1 MAAFVDP
8 RKSGFDPELVKTA
21 LMSRE
26 QFTSKPRKLILG
38 IDMGIADIG
47 ICLMDE
53 LNQEVIL
60 MATHLFDCP
69 RNPKDQTS
77 LASTRRQARSQR
89 RNIARRA
96 ARKKHIREI
105 LMTHGVIPEGAAAEW
120 FSVRKGEQD
129 NIQLRVKGLSEVLTN
144 RELARV
150 LYGFASRRG

>member
-1 MAAFVDP
+1 MAAFEDP
-8 RKSGFDPELVKTA
+8 RELGFDPDIVKTA

-26 QFTSKPRKLILG
+26 QFSSKPRKLILG

-53 LNQEVIL
+53 LNQEIVL
-60 MATHLFDCP
+60 MATHLFNCP

-96 ARKKHIREI
+96 ARKRHIRKI
-105 LMTHGVIPEGAAAEW
+105 LIAHGLIPEDATAEW

-129 NIQLRVKGLSEVLTN
+129 NIQLRVKGLGEILSC

-150 LYGFASRRG
+150 LYAFASRRG